1 MCSAHGSIE
10 NRLKANSGNFSV
22 NGRNENSG
30 WYSLGTWFQ
39 MKIENKLF
47 ELIGLLLL
55 KLNRKA

>member
-30 WYSLGTWFQ
+30 WYCSLGTWFQ
-39 MKIENKLF
+39 MKIN
-47 ELIGLLLL
+47 LLRISY
-55 KLNRKA
+55 LN